1 MIEDKELGLKVAEN
15 KEEVLWENVRKNSLK
30 EVEVLED
37 SLTLQREITKL
48 AETKL
53 KELKS

>member
-15 KEEVLWENVRKNSLK
+15 KVEALWENVRKNSLK

>member
-15 KEEVLWENVRKNSLK
+15 KVEALWENVRKNSLK
-30 EVEVLED
+30 EIELLED